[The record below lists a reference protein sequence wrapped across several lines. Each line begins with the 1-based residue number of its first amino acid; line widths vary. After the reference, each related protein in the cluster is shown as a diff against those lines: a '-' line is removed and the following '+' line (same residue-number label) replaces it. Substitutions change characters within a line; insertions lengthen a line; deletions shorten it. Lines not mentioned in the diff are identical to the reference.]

1 MVLLLMMGIFV
12 MRVIMGMR
20 INMKIIKMKKMVE
33 MLKWLLQAAPSLLLC
48 GLSCSSGA
56 L

>member
-1 MVLLLMMGIFV
+1 MVLLLMMVILV
-12 MRVIMGMR
+12 MRMIMRMR
-20 INMKIIKMKKMVE
+20 MNMKMIKMMKM
-33 MLKWLLQAAPSLLLC
+33 KWLLQAAPSLLLC

>member
-1 MVLLLMMGIFV
+1 
-12 MRVIMGMR
+12 MRMIMRMR
-20 INMKIIKMKKMVE
+20 MNMKTIKMKKMME